1 MEGCSVMIKHWF
13 EWHQIA
19 SLTKESLRR
28 KNYALRIR
36 LQGQAVQEQI
46 ADSVHGWSLTLTNF
60 QLGEKVYPML
70 CVNSFQ
76 VK

>member
-1 MEGCSVMIKHWF
+1 MIKHWD
-13 EWHQIA
+13 ERHQIA
-19 SLTKESLRR
+19 SLTQESLRG

-46 ADSVHGWSLTLTNF
+46 ADTVHGWSLTQTNF
-60 QLGEKVYPML
+60 LLGEKVYQML